1 MGKEFGEK
9 QMPDNE
15 LFERFSRTYQ
25 AEEIILCEFVP
36 GEEMYIIVS
45 GHVKISKITKSYE
58 KVLAL
63 LGPGDIIGEMAVI
76 NRKLRSATAVAT
88 EQTKVIGLTT
98 ENFEQII
105 ARKPQ
110 LLVKLIQILC
120 DRIWFTAQQVQ
131 NFTLKSAP
139 GRVAGMLVL
148 LGDSHKK
155 KPDQNSKILLYTSP
169 KDLSQMTGLELA
181 EVENILNGFEKKEF
195 IKIEEGLIILNDLMN
210 IKATSE
216 FYAKKEHFRF
226 QGV

>member
-1 MGKEFGEK
+1 MA
-9 QMPDNE
+9 DSE
-15 LFERFSRTYQ
+15 LFERFSHTYQ
-25 AEEIILCEFVP
+25 AGDIILCEFVP

-45 GHVKISKITKSYE
+45 GHVKISKITKSNE

-98 ENFEQII
+98 DNFEQIT

-120 DRIWFTAQQVQ
+120 DRIWFTAKQVE
-131 NFTLKSAP
+131 NFSIKSAL

-148 LGDSHKK
+148 LGESHKK
-155 KPDQNSKILLYTSP
+155 VTDQNSRILLYTSP
-169 KDLSQMTGLELA
+169 KDLSQMTGVELNEAA
-181 EVENILNGFEKKEF
+181 EILNGFEKKELV
-195 IKIEEGLIILNDLMN
+195 KIEDGLIVINDLN
-210 IKATSE
+210 NLKKTLE
-216 FYAKKEHFRF
+216 FHAKKEQFNSL
-226 QGV
+226 GI